1 MNFENKTVVL
11 GVCGGIAAYKALEV
25 TSALIKRGIHVKV
38 VMTEAATKFTTP
50 LSFQA
55 LSQNPVAVDMF
66 EEPKAWEIRH
76 ISLAKEADLLAVLPA
91 TANTI
96 GKMAHGIADNLLTS
110 VCLATRAPILI
121 APAMNTNMYTHA
133 ATQENMRILKQRGV
147 HFVSPAEGR
156 LACGDSGIG
165 KLAEVD
171 DIVNE
176 ICFLLRPIAHDLKGK
191 RVLVT
196 AGATRE
202 SLDPVRFITNHSS
215 GKMGCAL
222 ANAARLRGADVTLV
236 CGHMDVNP
244 PQGVTVLPV
253 TSAVEMYDAV
263 MAQAEDSDI
272 IIKAAAVGD
281 YRPESKAEQKI
292 KKNADMT
299 LKLTKNP
306 DILQEL
312 GNRYGGK
319 KLLIGFCMETEDLL
333 KNARKKL
340 EKKHLDLIA
349 ANSLTEPGAGFGTD
363 TNAVTL
369 IGKDGRQTRLE
380 IADKLDIAM
389 EILDEAVKITK

>member
-1 MNFENKTVVL
+1 MNFKNKTVVL

-25 TSALIKRGIHVKV
+25 TSALKKRGVQVKV
-38 VMTEAATKFTTP
+38 VMTEAATKFVAP

-55 LSQNPVAVDMF
+55 LSQNPVAIDMF
-66 EEPKAWEIRH
+66 EEPKSWEIRH

-110 VCLATRAPILI
+110 VYLATRAPILV
-121 APAMNTNMYTHA
+121 APAMNTNMYTHE
-133 ATQENMRILKQRGV
+133 TVQENIQTLKQRGV
-147 HFVSPAEGR
+147 HFISPGEGR

-165 KLAEVD
+165 KLADVQ
-171 DIVNE
+171 DIVEE
-176 ICFLLRPIAHDLKGK
+176 ICFLLRPITQDLKGK
-191 RVLVT
+191 KVLVT

-202 SLDPVRFITNHSS
+202 CFDPVRFITNHSS

-236 CGHMDVNP
+236 CGHMDIKAPHGINVI
-244 PQGVTVLPV
+244 PV
-253 TSAVEMYDAV
+253 TSALEMYDAV
-263 MAQAEDSDI
+263 MAQAENSDI

-281 YRPESKAEQKI
+281 YRPESKAKQKI
-292 KKNADMT
+292 KKDTDMT
-299 LKLTKNP
+299 INLTKNP
-306 DILQEL
+306 DILQAL
-312 GNRYGGK
+312 GEKFGGK
-319 KLLIGFCMETEDLL
+319 KLLIGFCMETENLL
-333 KNARKKL
+333 ENAQKKL

-369 IGKDGRQTRLE
+369 IGKDGMQARLE
-380 IADKLDIAM
+380 TADKFDIAM
-389 EILDEAVKITK
+389 QILDEAVKHC

>member
-147 HFVSPAEGR
+147 HFVSPAKGR

-176 ICFLLRPIAHDLKGK
+176 ICFLLCPIAHDLKGK

-222 ANAARLRGADVTLV
+222 ANAARLRGADVTLI
-236 CGHMDVNP
+236 CGHMDVKP

-369 IGKDGRQTRLE
+369 IGKDGRQARLE
-380 IADKLDIAM
+380 TADKLDIAM